1 MGKTDPTLLALSLSL
16 DWFKLICISLVW
28 GADPPNPYTDGFKN
42 RHRTPFRPSGPM
54 RFGPGVLVGKV
65 RMRRKWVLSVRCDQ
79 QGGSPEWLPAAK
91 LEHLPVNGPSTEEA
105 EPETERRNPD
115 SLGACKPGSNL
126 A

>member
-1 MGKTDPTLLALSLSL
+1 MGKPDPTLLALSLSL
-16 DWFKLICISLVW
+16 DWFKLIRISLVS
-28 GADPPNPYTDGFKN
+28 PNPYTDGFKN
-42 RHRTPFRPSGPM
+42 RHRTSFRPSGLM

-65 RMRRKWVLSVRCDQ
+65 RVRRKWALSVRCDQ

-91 LEHLPVNGPSTEEA
+91 LERLPVNGPSTEEA

-115 SLGACKPGSNL
+115 PLRACKPGSTL